1 MTPGPPKDG
10 PKETQSETPQL
21 EPNRPKTSRPPA
33 VTARSLADLV
43 ESFLGGSRLRRSGL
57 PTKPDIPAEQEEAP
71 ELLDLILDGPDAL
84 LILHRVE
91 GEIVEANRVFCAWTG
106 SSHDALVG
114 RKFLDLF
121 PESERKAARTLYED
135 AGAGGVHVLELSN
148 ETAAVRP
155 RLIEFMS
162 GRATAGGGAFAVVAG
177 RDVGERAATERYL
190 RAERDRLGTFIRSMR
205 DALILLSPTGDIL
218 YANPAAEQAFEPYE
232 LPVTCH
238 RWLSEFSRHD
248 KSDLQGLAS
257 AYEGQTL
264 ELEGNDGR
272 LFLIS
277 RSFLFES
284 GKKASVMLIAK
295 DITEQKLIEAQ
306 NHQLELELVRESKMA
321 EFGILSAGIAHNL
334 NGPLMGILGFC
345 DLLEMKHPERPE
357 IAQIRQQATTMKDIV
372 ANLLLKSRSE
382 RESQPQ
388 DLVIEDII
396 RTELRFLEAN
406 LFFKH
411 QISTELDLNP
421 EPPTVYGLYIDFAQV
436 IGNLLRNAIDAM
448 HHSEKRVLTVRT
460 RTDDRHAMI
469 QISDT
474 GCGIP
479 EDVRP
484 NLFRPFFTTKPKA
497 SEATDGPVGT
507 GLGLSTSR
515 NILSRYGGEIGVE
528 SEPGNGATFTVRI
541 PLHRKPPQD
550 SQTKPPRQQGKTGAT
565 KAET

>member
-1 MTPGPPKDG
+1 MMTPGAPKREHSSIKPDIPG
-10 PKETQSETPQL
+10 PQTDRPSTQGPS
-21 EPNRPKTSRPPA
+21 A
-33 VTARSLADLV
+33 AGAARTLADFI
-43 ESFLGGSRLRRSGL
+43 ESFLTGSRLKRAGL

-71 ELLDLILDGPDAL
+71 ELLDLLLEGPDAL
-84 LILHRVE
+84 FALHRVE
-91 GEIVEANRVFCAWTG
+91 GEIIEANRIACEWVG
-106 SSHDALVG
+106 LSRDAVVG

-121 PESERKAARTLYED
+121 PDSERKAARTLYED
-135 AGAGGVHVLELSN
+135 AGVGGVHVLELPSQ
-148 ETAAVRP
+148 APGMRS

-162 GRATAGGGAFAVVAG
+162 ARSSSGNGAFALVVG

-190 RAERDRLGTFIRSMR
+190 RAERDRLGMFIRSMR
-205 DALILLSPTGDIL
+205 ESLILLSPTGDIL
-218 YANPAAEQAFEPYE
+218 YANPAAEQMFEPYE

-238 RWLSEFSRHD
+238 RWLAEFSRND

-264 ELEGNDGR
+264 ELDGNDGR
-272 LFLIS
+272 LFMIS

-295 DITEQKLIEAQ
+295 DITEQKLIEEQ
-306 NHQLELELVRESKMA
+306 NHQLELELVRESKLA
-321 EFGILSAGIAHNL
+321 EFGMLSAGIAHNL

-345 DLLEMKHPERPE
+345 DLLDLRNPGQPE
-357 IAQIRQQATTMKDIV
+357 IAQIRQQAIAMKDIV
-372 ANLLLKSRSE
+372 ANLLLKSRNE

-411 QISTELDLNP
+411 NIKTAVDLDPNSP
-421 EPPTVYGLYIDFAQV
+421 AVFGVYIDFAQV

-448 HHSEKRVLTVRT
+448 HQSPQKVLSVRT
-460 RTDDRHAMI
+460 HSDDRYLVL

-474 GCGIP
+474 GCGISP
-479 EDVRP
+479 EARE
-484 NLFRPFFTTKPKA
+484 NLFRPFYTTKPKTSDA
-497 SEATDGPVGT
+497 SAGEPTGT

-515 NILSRYGGEIGVE
+515 NILSRYGAEISVE
-528 SEPGNGATFTVRI
+528 SEPGNGAHFTVTI
-541 PLHRKPPQD
+541 PLGRKPI
-550 SQTKPPRQQGKTGAT
+550 TF
-565 KAET
+565 

>member
-1 MTPGPPKDG
+1 MTPGAPERDLSS
-10 PKETQSETPQL
+10 TQPATD
-21 EPNRPKTSRPPA
+21 RPDSTRPA
-33 VTARSLADLV
+33 VGAARSLADLV
-43 ESFLGGSRLRRSGL
+43 ESFIGGSRLKRSGL
-57 PTKPDIPAEQEEAP
+57 PTKPDLPVEQEEAP
-71 ELLDLILDGPDAL
+71 ELLDLLLDGPDGL
-84 LILHRVE
+84 LVLHRVE
-91 GEIVEANRVFCAWTG
+91 GEIVEANRAFCEWTG
-106 SSHDALVG
+106 IAHDSLTG

-135 AGAGGVHVLELSN
+135 AGAGGVHVLELPS
-148 ETAAVRP
+148 EIAGVRS

-162 GRATAGGGAFAVVAG
+162 GRTVAGRGAFAVVAG

-190 RAERDRLGTFIRSMR
+190 RAERDRLGMFIRSMR
-205 DALILLSPTGDIL
+205 EALILLSPTGDIL
-218 YANPAAEQAFEPYE
+218 YANPAAEQIFEPYE
-232 LPVTCH
+232 LPVICH
-238 RWLSEFSRHD
+238 RWLAEFSRHD

-257 AYEGQTL
+257 AYEGQSL
-264 ELEGNDGR
+264 ELEGGDGR

-306 NHQLELELVRESKMA
+306 NHQLELELVRESKLA
-321 EFGILSAGIAHNL
+321 EFGMLSAGIAHNL

-345 DLLEMKHPERPE
+345 DLLELRSPGQPEVE
-357 IAQIRQQATTMKDIV
+357 QIRQQATAMKEIV

-382 RESQPQ
+382 RESHPQ

-396 RTELRFLEAN
+396 RTELRFLDAN

-411 QISTELDLNP
+411 NIKTELDLDSGS
-421 EPPTVYGLYIDFAQV
+421 PTVYGLYIDFAQV

-460 RTDDRHAMI
+460 QSDGRHLVI

-474 GCGIP
+474 GCGIS
-479 EDVRP
+479 EDVRQ

-515 NILSRYGGEIGVE
+515 NILSRYGAEISLE
-528 SEPGNGATFTVRI
+528 SEPGDGATFTVRI
-541 PLHRKPPQD
+541 PLNRKPPE
-550 SQTKPPRQQGKTGAT
+550 R
-565 KAET
+565 

>member
-1 MTPGPPKDG
+1 MTAGAPKPDLSNKQPVTKQPANGSPGRSARG
-10 PKETQSETPQL
+10 
-21 EPNRPKTSRPPA
+21 A
-33 VTARSLADLV
+33 GAARSLADLM
-43 ESFLGGSRLRRSGL
+43 ESFLTGSRLKRSGL
-57 PTKPDIPAEQEEAP
+57 PTKPEVPVEPEEEP
-71 ELLDLILDGPDAL
+71 ELLDLLLDSPDGL
-84 LILHRVE
+84 LVLHRAE
-91 GEIVEANRVFCAWTG
+91 GEIVEANRAFCEWTG
-106 SSHDALVG
+106 IAHDSVVG

-121 PESERKAARTLYED
+121 PETERKAARTLYED
-135 AGAGGVHVLELSN
+135 AGVGGVHVLELPS
-148 ETAAVRP
+148 TIAGVRS

-162 GRATAGGGAFAVVAG
+162 ARTVAGKGAFAVVVG

-190 RAERDRLGTFIRSMR
+190 RAERDRLGMFIRSMR
-205 DALILLSPTGDIL
+205 DSLILLSPSGDIL
-218 YANPAAEQAFEPYE
+218 YANPAAEQIFEPYE
-232 LPVTCH
+232 LPVICH
-238 RWLSEFSRHD
+238 RWLNEFSRHD

-295 DITEQKLIEAQ
+295 DITEQKMIEDQ
-306 NHQLELELVRESKMA
+306 NHQLELELVRESKLA
-321 EFGILSAGIAHNL
+321 EFGMLSAGIAHNL

-345 DLLEMKHPERPE
+345 DLAELKSPGQVE
-357 IAQIRQQATTMKDIV
+357 IAQIRQQATVMKDIV
-372 ANLLLKSRSE
+372 ANLLLKSRNE

-411 QISTELDLNP
+411 NIKTELDLDP
-421 EPPTVYGLYIDFAQV
+421 DSPAVFGVYIDFAQV

-448 HHSEKRVLTVRT
+448 HKSPQRVLSVRT
-460 RTDDRHAMI
+460 RATGRHLVM

-474 GCGIP
+474 GCGIS
-479 EDVRP
+479 EEARE

-497 SEATDGPVGT
+497 SEAANNGPVGT

-515 NILSRYGGEIGVE
+515 NILSRYGADISVE
-528 SEPGNGATFTVRI
+528 SEPGRGATFTVTI
-541 PLHRKPPQD
+541 PLNRKP
-550 SQTKPPRQQGKTGAT
+550 SER
-565 KAET
+565 

>member
-1 MTPGPPKDG
+1 MTPGAPKRDLSS
-10 PKETQSETPQL
+10 TQPDTP
-21 EPNRPKTSRPPA
+21 RPAADRPSPA
-33 VTARSLADLV
+33 RPSAGAARSLADLV
-43 ESFLGGSRLRRSGL
+43 ESFLGGSRLKRSGL
-57 PTKPDIPAEQEEAP
+57 PTKPDLPVEQEEAP
-71 ELLDLILDGPDAL
+71 ELLDLLLDGPDGL
-84 LILHRVE
+84 LVLHRVE
-91 GEIVEANRVFCAWTG
+91 GEIIEVNRAFCEWAG
-106 SSHDALVG
+106 IARDSLVG

-121 PESERKAARTLYED
+121 PEPERKAARTLYED
-135 AGAGGVHVLELSN
+135 AGVGGVHVLELPS
-148 ETAAVRP
+148 EVAGVRS

-162 GRATAGGGAFAVVAG
+162 ARTVSGRGAFAVVVG

-190 RAERDRLGTFIRSMR
+190 RAERDRLGMFIRSMR

-218 YANPAAEQAFEPYE
+218 YANAAAEQTFEPYE
-232 LPVTCH
+232 LPVICH
-238 RWLSEFSRHD
+238 RWLGEFSRHD

-264 ELEGNDGR
+264 EMEGGDGR

-306 NHQLELELVRESKMA
+306 NHQLELELVRESKLA
-321 EFGILSAGIAHNL
+321 EFGMLSAGIAHNL
-334 NGPLMGILGFC
+334 NGPLMGVLGFC
-345 DLLEMKHPERPE
+345 EILELKQPGQPE
-357 IAQIRQQATTMKDIV
+357 IAQIRQQATAMKDIV

-382 RESQPQ
+382 RESHPQ

-411 QISTELDLNP
+411 NIKTELDLASDS
-421 EPPTVYGLYIDFAQV
+421 PTVYGVYIDFAQV

-448 HHSEKRVLTVRT
+448 HQSPQKVLRVHTHSDGRHLVL
-460 RTDDRHAMI
+460 

-474 GCGIP
+474 GCGIT
-479 EDVRP
+479 EEARQ

-497 SEATDGPVGT
+497 ADANPNEPVGT

-515 NILSRYGGEIGVE
+515 NILSRYGGEIRAE
-528 SEPGNGATFTVRI
+528 SEAGDGATFTVTI
-541 PLHRKPPQD
+541 PLNRKPPE
-550 SQTKPPRQQGKTGAT
+550 R
-565 KAET
+565 